1 VRVIDAARRRRYG
14 RERMQIHAR
23 LSCVSALLAAVAFAS
38 VAGVAPAA
46 AASGDIGYRDFSYAP
61 LGGSPTGS
69 KPESKLWFNNGW
81 WASMFN
87 PAASEYR
94 IYRLNLATEAWS
106 DTGVAIDS
114 RDSSRAD
121 TLWVPSTGKLFVASH
136 KYVTS
141 GSSAP
146 AAASA
151 RLYRYS
157 YNTSTNSYSLDPG
170 FPVKINSATSE
181 TLVIDRDSTGTLWAT
196 WTQDSHVYVNH
207 TVGGNDAAWGSPYVV
222 PGPGTSLTSDDISSL
237 IHFGGDKIGVMWS
250 NQTDHKFYFSDHTDG
265 ASDAAW
271 STNAVPTTSSSDDHI
286 NLKADSAGRVYAV
299 VKTSAGTSSPSA
311 TPMIL
316 LLVRAA
322 DGTWSTTVVGTAGD
336 NHTRPIVLLDE
347 PHLLLHVFLTC
358 PQPPKTSAQAGGDIC
373 EKTTS
378 LSAPSFAPGIGT
390 TVIREAGSP
399 DMNDATST
407 KQNVSAA
414 TGIVVLAN
422 NATSNTY
429 WHMYE
434 SIPGSAP
441 PSVGPPPSARGR
453 LNPRLRITYKR
464 WRGLRLHVAGR
475 LARPASGRVT
485 VRFVEH
491 LHGKWIRS
499 RRTAR
504 VHRGRFSD
512 VLRLPRRARGHR
524 AILLAHYSGDSAYRP
539 QTRKARLH

>member
-1 VRVIDAARRRRYG
+1 
-14 RERMQIHAR
+14 MQTHAR
-23 LSCVSALLAAVAFAS
+23 LFCVLALLGALAFAS
-38 VAGVAPAA
+38 VAGAAPA

-87 PAASEYR
+87 PAAREYR
-94 IYRLNLATEAWS
+94 IYGLNAATQTWN
-106 DTGVAIDS
+106 DTGVAIDP
-114 RDSSRAD
+114 RNSSRAD

-136 KYVTS
+136 KYVSS
-141 GSSAP
+141 GSVASAGS
-146 AAASA
+146 SA

-157 YNTSTNSYSLDPG
+157 YSAATGSYSLDAG
-170 FPVKINSATSE
+170 FPVQINSATSE

-196 WTQDSHVYVNH
+196 WTQDSHVYVTH
-207 TVGGNDAAWGSPYVV
+207 TVGGNDAAWASPYVLS
-222 PGPGTSLTSDDISSL
+222 GAGTSLTSDDISSL
-237 IHFGGDKIGVMWS
+237 IQFGGNKIGVMWS
-250 NQTDHKFYFSDHTDG
+250 NQTDHKFYFSVHTDG
-265 ASDAAW
+265 ASATAW
-271 STNAVPTTSSSDDHI
+271 STSAVPTASSSDDHI

-316 LLVRAA
+316 LLVRGV
-322 DGTWSTTVVGTAGD
+322 DGTWTTTVVGTAGD
-336 NHTRPIVLLDE
+336 NNTRPIVLLDE
-347 PHLLLHVFLTC
+347 PHGLVHVFLSC

-399 DMNDATST
+399 DMNDASST

-429 WHMYE
+429 WHMFE
-434 SIPGSAP
+434 SVPGS
-441 PSVGPPPSARGR
+441 PPPSAVPPRAKRR
-453 LNPRLRITYKR
+453 LDPHLRITYKR

-475 LARPASGRVT
+475 LAPSARGRVT

-499 RRTAR
+499 RRTAK
-504 VHRGRFSD
+504 VHRGRFS
-512 VLRLPRRARGHR
+512 VVVRLPRRARGHR
-524 AILLAHYSGDSAYRP
+524 ALLRAHYSGDAAYRP
-539 QTRKARLH
+539 QTRKVRLR